1 VAGSAAFWATRA
13 GGSGLPGN
21 ARRPSERF
29 RRCRPPQAAGNAAFR
44 HDGSFVGA
52 DAAAHPNRK
61 GPRLLLAELTVR
73 HTRRHMPTRRVA
85 LGDRVLPTA
94 HPGYGPILLACL
106 VATTVSGLDA
116 EQTEALVPLLYE
128 ARNGLSVPRRALRF
142 RLQVDT
148 EGLAHSRHR
157 LLGEGAGLV
166 AELDVHG
173 HHPVPQVLGVV
184 MAAAAMA
191 SYPRQLALRAIE
203 AAVER
208 PGVLPE
214 GITPRWI
221 THVQVSPGP
230 APAAPGKAKAGDVW
244 WGVPAERRWALE
256 VLGFAPGVFPE
267 REEVLRRF
275 RRLIRLAHPD
285 HGAAHGGAAER
296 IVELGEAR
304 RVLLHER

>member
-1 VAGSAAFWATRA
+1 M
-13 GGSGLPGN
+13 
-21 ARRPSERF
+21 
-29 RRCRPPQAAGNAAFR
+29 
-44 HDGSFVGA
+44 
-52 DAAAHPNRK
+52 
-61 GPRLLLAELTVR
+61 LLAELTVR

-94 HPGYGPILLACL
+94 HPGYGSLLLAC
-106 VATTVSGLDA
+106 VAATTIAGLDEEQA
-116 EQTEALVPLLYE
+116 EAFLPFLRE

-148 EGLAHSRHR
+148 EGLAYSRHR
-157 LLGEGAGLV
+157 LLGEGVGLV

-173 HHPVPQVLGVV
+173 HHPVPQLLGAV
-184 MAAAAMA
+184 MAAASLA

-203 AAVER
+203 IAVER

-214 GITPRWI
+214 GITARWV
-221 THVQVSPGP
+221 THVQQGPGDFGFGP
-230 APAAPGKAKAGDVW
+230 PAAPGKGRAADVW
-244 WGVPAERRWALE
+244 WGVPAERRWAME
-256 VLGFAPGVFPE
+256 VLGFAPGTSLE
-267 REEVLRRF
+267 REDVLRRF
-275 RRLIRLAHPD
+275 RRLVRLAHPD